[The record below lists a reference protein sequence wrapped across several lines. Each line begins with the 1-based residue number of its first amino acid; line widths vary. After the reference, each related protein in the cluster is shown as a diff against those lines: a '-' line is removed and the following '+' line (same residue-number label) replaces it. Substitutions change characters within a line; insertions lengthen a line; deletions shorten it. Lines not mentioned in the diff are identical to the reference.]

1 MRTTIPAALAILLTA
16 AVAVSGDGPAARQAK
31 RPAAKA
37 AVVTAVAGPSWLNHL
52 GIPFR
57 DTSIGR
63 GAGRYGGSPTDLA
76 IERKPLVLKVEGS
89 VALTGA
95 DLYRMNCQGCHRA
108 EGTGAPPEV
117 RSLLPAVEGSSFEM
131 MRQRLRADGRAGE
144 GDAGR
149 EKARAARL
157 ALYHRIQKGGQK
169 MPPRGHLQASDL
181 DLLYTYLTEL
191 AGAGAKPPSHEMV
204 SWARVGE
211 NVVKGTCH
219 ICHDAA
225 GPRPAG
231 KALLAGATPPLSS
244 LLADKSIADVVNK
257 VREGAPILMGDL
269 PIHYRGRMPA
279 FYYLK
284 EQEVAAAY
292 LFLARYP
299 PQAK

>member
-117 RSLLPAVEGSSFEM
+117 RSVLPAVEGSSFEM
-131 MRQRLRADGRAGE
+131 MRQRLRADGRAGA

-149 EKARAARL
+149 EKAGAARL

-191 AGAGAKPPSHEMV
+191 AGAGAKPPSHVTV